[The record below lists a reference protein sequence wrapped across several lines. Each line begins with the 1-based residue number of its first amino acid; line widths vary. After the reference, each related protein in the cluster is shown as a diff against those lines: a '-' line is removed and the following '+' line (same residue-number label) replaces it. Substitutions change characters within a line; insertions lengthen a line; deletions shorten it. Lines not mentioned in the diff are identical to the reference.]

1 MASLIQKTA
10 TLIKA
15 NLHDMV
21 DKALKTNSPAVLK
34 QYIRDAESNLDELEK
49 ATATIGGE
57 VRMMKRK
64 YEGYKKQADEM
75 DRRVDLFLMQGKSE
89 LARAAQ
95 DKMNQSRKM
104 QEQYH
109 AQWVTQQR
117 EYETLK
123 AARLKLQTKIQTV
136 RAEHRELEAMLKLAQ
151 SKEKT
156 NKAIR
161 SVKDLQGIGDSDIA
175 GLRDSIIARI
185 DKADAETDLL
195 ADNIEDQM
203 DQLIGTAE
211 LDLQLEERKHR
222 LGLGNNKQLSVG
234 DDEAKSDADLLKELD
249 NLELEL

>member
-1 MASLIQKTA
+1 MASLIEKTT

-34 QYIRDAESNLDELEK
+34 QYIRDAESNLDDLEK

-57 VRMMKRK
+57 VRTMKRK
-64 YEGYKKQADEM
+64 YEQYKKQADEM
-75 DRRVDLFLMQGKSE
+75 DRRVDLFLMQGKAE

-95 DKMNQSRKM
+95 DKMNQARKM

-117 EYETLK
+117 EYEVLK

-136 RAEHRELEAMLKLAQ
+136 RAEHRELEAMLKLAE

-161 SVKDLQGIGDSDIA
+161 SVKDLQGMGDSDIA

-185 DKADAETDLL
+185 DKADAETEMLSGDI
-195 ADNIEDQM
+195 DDQM
-203 DQLIGTAE
+203 DKLIGTAE
-211 LDLQLEERKHR
+211 LDLQLEERKRR
-222 LGLGNNKQLSVG
+222 LGLGSG
-234 DDEAKSDADLLKELD
+234 AAPAAEEEKSDADLLKELE
-249 NLELEL
+249 NLDLEI

>member
-1 MASLIQKTA
+1 MASILQKTS

-21 DKALKTNSPAVLK
+21 DKALQTNSPAVLK
-34 QYIRDAESNLDELEK
+34 QYVRDAEDNLTDLEK

-57 VRMMKRK
+57 VRTMKRK
-64 YEGYKKQADEM
+64 YEQHKKQADEL
-75 DRRVDLFLMQGKSE
+75 DRRVDLFLMQDKKE

-95 DKMNQSRKM
+95 EKMNQARRL

-109 AQWVTQQR
+109 GQWVTQQK

-123 AARLKLQTKIQTV
+123 AARLKLKTKIETV
-136 RAEHRELEAMLKLAQ
+136 RAEHRELEAMMKLAK

-161 SVKDLQGIGDSDIA
+161 SVNDLQGIGDSDIA

-185 DKADAETDLL
+185 DKADAETEMLSGSID
-195 ADNIEDQM
+195 EQM
-203 DQLIGTAE
+203 DQLIGSAE
-211 LDLQLEERKHR
+211 LDLQLEERKRR
-222 LGLGNNKQLSVG
+222 LGMS
-234 DDEAKSDADLLKELD
+234 DEPVVVEEGKSDDDLLKELENMD
-249 NLELEL
+249 LEI